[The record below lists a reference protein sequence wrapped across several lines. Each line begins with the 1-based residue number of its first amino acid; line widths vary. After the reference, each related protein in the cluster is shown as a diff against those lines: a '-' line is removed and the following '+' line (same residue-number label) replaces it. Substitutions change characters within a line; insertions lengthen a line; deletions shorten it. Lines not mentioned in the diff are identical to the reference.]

1 MQLLP
6 ERERLVV
13 SLYYVEHLTMK
24 EIALVLSVSETR
36 VSQLHAQAVKR
47 LRRALLQDAA

>member
-1 MQLLP
+1 VQTLP

-13 SLYYVEHLTMK
+13 ALYYVEHLTMK
-24 EIALVLSVSETR
+24 DIAAVLSVSETR

-47 LRRALLQDAA
+47 LRRALLRDAA